1 MLKGAKA
8 PCQSDIFCLPVRNAQ
23 HLPELLVGVLFVN
36 NLEKMLVC
44 ITVLA
49 VSLGTDHLTFSSDF
63 NL

>member
-8 PCQSDIFCLPVRNAQ
+8 PCQSDIFSLPVRKAQ
-23 HLPELLVGVLFVN
+23 HLSEPLVGVLFVN

-44 ITVLA
+44 NKVLA
-49 VSLGTDHLTFSSDF
+49 LSLGTDHLTFSSYF